1 MTRANLNNPDQTLLD
16 VLDAMEE
23 ALVAYDGE
31 GRLIVCNRAF
41 REMYGYS
48 AAQACPGVHFR
59 ELGEIDI
66 AQGNVVVGDEQ
77 GPEDYL
83 ARKAQYRQEL
93 VGSFTVRLS
102 DGRWIR
108 TTDRRMPNG
117 GFVSVQVD
125 VTDLKEAEERARTDS
140 LTGLLNKNAFL
151 EHAHQVHEVSERYQ
165 RGYAIMIADLD
176 HFKDLNDRYG
186 HLAGDYALQ
195 QFAERLTRSVRKSD
209 LTARF
214 GGEEFVSLAP
224 ETNAATLLPLAERL
238 RADIEALPLAFRG
251 INFSLTVS
259 IGVAHVQAGDTNVED
274 VIHRADTAL
283 YQAKENGRNRVE
295 IGRAHV

>member
-1 MTRANLNNPDQTLLD
+1 MTRSTSNVLNDALLD

-23 ALVAYDGE
+23 ALVAYDVE

-41 REMYGYS
+41 RKMYDYS
-48 AAQACPGVHFR
+48 ESQAYPGVHFR
-59 ELGEIDI
+59 ELGEIDL
-66 AQGNVVVGDEQ
+66 AQGNVIVEDEV

-93 VGSFTVRLS
+93 VGSFTVKLS

-108 TTDRRMPNG
+108 TTDRRMSNG

-125 VTDLKEAEERARTDS
+125 VTDLKAAEERSRTDP
-140 LTGLLNKNAFL
+140 LTGLLNRSGFY
-151 EHAHQVHEVSERYQ
+151 EHAHQLHEVSERYQ

-176 HFKDLNDRYG
+176 NFKDLNDRYG

-195 QFAERLTRSVRKSD
+195 QFAERLIGSVRKSD
-209 LTARF
+209 VTARF

-238 RADIEALPLAFRG
+238 REDIEVLPLAFKG

-259 IGVAHVQAGDTNVED
+259 VGIAHVQAGDTSIED

-283 YQAKENGRNRVE
+283 YQAKQNGRNRVV
-295 IGRAHV
+295 ALAV